1 MAVTCDSAL
10 RPGTTVSPAASAGR
24 NACVQVKAA
33 RSEYRAASQLAP
45 EVLDLPRRHAAT
57 LAAIG
62 REAEAV
68 PLQTAVF
75 TKESRGPA
83 LH

>member
-1 MAVTCDSAL
+1 
-10 RPGTTVSPAASAGR
+10 
-24 NACVQVKAA
+24 VKAA

-45 EVLDLPRRHAAT
+45 EVLDLPRWHAAT

>member
-1 MAVTCDSAL
+1 MAVACGSAL
-10 RPGTTVSPAASAGR
+10 RPGTAVSPAPSAGG
-24 NACVQVKAA
+24 NSCVQVEAA

-45 EVLDLPRRHAAT
+45 EVLDLPCRHAAT

-62 REAEAV
+62 REAEV
-68 PLQTAVF
+68 MPLQTAAF
-75 TKESRGPA
+75 TKASQGPA